1 VTILAE
7 NDDVTYAVSSGDL
20 VTVVFRGPYGDTQEV
35 AEYVIDKPMTFNRVV
50 IVALGDEAHEVGLE
64 PGALGG
70 IVGTRSDAQEHP
82 PKHK

>member
-1 VTILAE
+1 VKILAE
-7 NDDVTYAVSSGDL
+7 NDDVTYAVCPGDT
-20 VTVVFRGPYGDTQEV
+20 VTVCFTHPYGRREEV
-35 AEYVIDKPMTFNRVV
+35 ASYVIPEPMTLNRVV
-50 IVALGDEAHEVGLE
+50 IVSLGDEASEIGLE